1 MIFYFKITKNIQ
13 KNKFYAS
20 FQFYFLSTFLV
31 GGNLV
36 SKYEQLLIL
45 TGIDASTLP
54 VCKGNNGRQEMGYG
68 KQEMD
73 YGFRSRWGEIPR
85 SAG

>member
-13 KNKFYAS
+13 KNKFYTS
-20 FQFYFLSTFLV
+20 FQFYFLYIFLV

-45 TGIDASTLP
+45 IGIDASTL
-54 VCKGNNGRQEMGYG
+54 YG
-68 KQEMD
+68 WAR
-73 YGFRSRWGEIPR
+73 GFQIVGGTWSFLEDDIPIMTMF
-85 SAG
+85 